1 MWYSTV
7 RNPSIALIKQ
17 GYHILA
23 EYNLVKDELKNIY
36 AIPSYAC
43 GLHWFGVIF
52 VHSGIYA
59 GSVFRFSILLP
70 DNFPADISLPTV
82 VFSTE
87 VLHPHICPQN
97 KTLDLA
103 HFLNEWRKDEHH
115 IWHVLR
121 YIQAIFADPE
131 GSICTGQSSSGDLV
145 IMDEVRNMNALNM
158 LAKSRPEYIKRVQ
171 EQAILSRNLIY
182 DRPPT
187 EDPHYIIVE
196 PYCAERHLKFMDQL
210 KSPCWK
216 EATSM
221 DCSQPSE
228 YLGHIDSSRQLDE
241 EEANQVEK
249 LHRGRIPEHQR
260 EESEVS
266 L

>member
-1 MWYSTV
+1 MWYTTV

-23 EYNLVKDELKNIY
+23 EYNLVKEELKNIY

-70 DNFPADISLPTV
+70 DNFPVDISLPTV
-82 VFSTE
+82 VFSTA

-115 IWHVLR
+115 IWH
-121 YIQAIFADPE
+121 
-131 GSICTGQSSSGDLV
+131 
-145 IMDEVRNMNALNM
+145 
-158 LAKSRPEYIKRVQ
+158 
-171 EQAILSRNLIY
+171 
-182 DRPPT
+182 
-187 EDPHYIIVE
+187 

-221 DCSQPSE
+221 DCSQPSQ

-241 EEANQVEK
+241 EEANQVVK
-249 LHRGRIPEHQR
+249 LHCGRVPEPQR
-260 EESEVS
+260 EAAEVS